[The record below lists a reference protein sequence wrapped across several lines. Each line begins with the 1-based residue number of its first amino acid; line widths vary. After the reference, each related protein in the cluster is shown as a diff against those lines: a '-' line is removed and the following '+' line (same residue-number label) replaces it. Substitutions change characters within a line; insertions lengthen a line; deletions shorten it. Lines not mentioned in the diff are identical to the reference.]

1 MTVGPFDPS
10 DEVRR
15 PQPSPVAVDEREG
28 MDPGNGRRA
37 HVLVAYDGSP
47 PSVAAIEIGATLLP
61 SARATVLHLWTPPF
75 ASEPLRRRLRE
86 RAKTA
91 EQLVDLL
98 EREGA
103 AEAQRLVGTGGIL
116 AEAAGWPSN
125 LVVKRT
131 FGGDGIRFAAIAEE
145 QRPDMALIGS
155 RGLAG
160 IEAALES
167 FTELV
172 LHHSAVPVLVV
183 PFPLL
188 SNDRALVAN
197 GRVVVGWDGSSGA
210 ERALCHAAAGFPG
223 RELMALTVGTPEP
236 GSDGD
241 VETVESVAGRLGR
254 DVQRVI
260 APMTGHRSVRPAIGA
275 AHELVAAARRQGAGV
290 IVVGSR
296 GRSTWRETFL
306 GSTALE
312 VVHQA
317 NLPVLV
323 VPATA
328 EPDDE
333 PTRPSHEQ
341 TTDTSPRES
350 AAHVPHE
357 R

>member
-1 MTVGPFDPS
+1 
-10 DEVRR
+10 
-15 PQPSPVAVDEREG
+15 
-28 MDPGNGRRA
+28 MDPDNGPRA
-37 HVLVAYDGSP
+37 HVLVAYDGTP

-75 ASEPLRRRLRE
+75 ASGPLRRRLRE
-86 RAKTA
+86 RAETA

-103 AEAQRLVGTGGIL
+103 AEAQRLVATGGTL
-116 AEAAGWPSN
+116 TEAAGWPSN
-125 LVVKRT
+125 LLVRRSY
-131 FGGDGIRFAAIAEE
+131 GGDGIRFAAIAEE
-145 QRPDMALIGS
+145 QRPDVALIGN

-172 LHHSAVPVLVV
+172 LHHSAIPVLVV

-188 SNDRALVAN
+188 SDDRALVAD

-210 ERALCHAAAGFPG
+210 ERALRHAAAGFPG
-223 RELMALTVGTPEP
+223 RELTALTVGTPDP
-236 GSDGD
+236 GPDD
-241 VETVESVAGRLGR
+241 EIETVESVADRLGR
-254 DVQRVI
+254 DVRRVI
-260 APMTGHRSVRPAIGA
+260 APTTARKSVRAAIGV
-275 AHELVAAARRQGAGV
+275 AHELVAAARRQRAGV

-328 EPDDE
+328 GSDDE
-333 PTRPSHEQ
+333 PVR
-341 TTDTSPRES
+341 TTDRQNAHTPPRDS
-350 AAHVPHE
+350 AAANVPHE